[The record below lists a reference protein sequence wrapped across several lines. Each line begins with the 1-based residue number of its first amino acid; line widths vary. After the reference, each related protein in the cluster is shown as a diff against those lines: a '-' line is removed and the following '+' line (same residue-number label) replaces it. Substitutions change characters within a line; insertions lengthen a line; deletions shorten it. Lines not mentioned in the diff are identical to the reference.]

1 MQRRLKVST
10 AVGCADLLDLEHQV
24 RFIDDHTDYFHLD
37 VKDGYY
43 VPTFGVGPD
52 FLKGIRGIVTK
63 PMDAH
68 LMVQRPWDHLE
79 AFAEAGATWLTPHA
93 DVIEN
98 LALVTVHRIKALGC
112 RAGVALNPAR
122 PLESIRY
129 YLPYLDKVTIML
141 VDAGIAGQPVIP
153 ELYQKIHTLAG
164 WREELGLD
172 FLIEADGSMNGD
184 LYADLYRAGADM
196 VVAGPPALWNKH
208 EDFERAW
215 EIMEEELAAATAG
228 SCGRAT
234 DIAAPAR
241 NPPGKG
247 M

>member
-1 MQRRLKVST
+1 MERKLHVST

-24 RFIDDHTDYFHLD
+24 RFIDAHTDYFHLD
-37 VKDGYY
+37 VKDGYF

-52 FLKGIRGIVTK
+52 FVSAIAGIVTK

-79 AFAEAGATWLTPHA
+79 AFAAAGATILTPHA

-98 LALVTVHRIKALGC
+98 LALVTINRIKDLGC
-112 RAGVALNPAR
+112 KAGVALNPAR
-122 PLESIRY
+122 SLETIRC

-153 ELYQKIHTLAG
+153 ELFDKIATLAS
-164 WREELGLD
+164 WRDSMGLD
-172 FLIEADGSMNGD
+172 FLIEADGSMNAALYSD
-184 LYADLYRAGADM
+184 LYQAGADM

-208 EDFERAW
+208 ADFEQAW
-215 EIMEEELAAATAG
+215 SIMEEELALST
-228 SCGRAT
+228 SDPR
-234 DIAAPAR
+234 
-241 NPPGKG
+241 
-247 M
+247 